1 MPSSAGFIRLVR
13 LRSLLLDFLCATPAT
28 PIAPDRLFLNVRSV
42 GRMARP
48 TYSAPVPSSAGFIR
62 LVRLRSL
69 LLDFLCATPA
79 TPIAPDRLFLNV
91 RCGFFQLVEESHF
104 E

>member
-1 MPSSAGFIRLVR
+1 MPSSAGVIRHIR

-48 TYSAPVPSSAGFIR
+48 LYSAPVPSSAGSIR
-62 LVRLRSL
+62 LVSLRSL